1 MPDGIGPVWFVI
13 TFGFNPTWFVITR
26 YGGDK
31 YVTLFGGR
39 AGGHGVSFY
48 MYIAVK
54 DFLIVF
60 ITMQKSPYRAGEYR
74 LAIHVRDWTDKA
86 LSEAL
91 CGSQDYT
98 ASKG

>member
-1 MPDGIGPVWFVI
+1 MSQLQE
-13 TFGFNPTWFVITR
+13 R

-60 ITMQKSPYRAGEYR
+60 ITMQKKPIQSRGVPFGYPR
-74 LAIHVRDWTDKA
+74 
-86 LSEAL
+86 
-91 CGSQDYT
+91 
-98 ASKG
+98 

>member
-1 MPDGIGPVWFVI
+1 MSQLQE
-13 TFGFNPTWFVITR
+13 R

-39 AGGHGVSFY
+39 AGGHGVAFY

-60 ITMQKSPYRAGEYR
+60 ITMQKSP
-74 LAIHVRDWTDKA
+74 
-86 LSEAL
+86 
-91 CGSQDYT
+91 
-98 ASKG
+98 